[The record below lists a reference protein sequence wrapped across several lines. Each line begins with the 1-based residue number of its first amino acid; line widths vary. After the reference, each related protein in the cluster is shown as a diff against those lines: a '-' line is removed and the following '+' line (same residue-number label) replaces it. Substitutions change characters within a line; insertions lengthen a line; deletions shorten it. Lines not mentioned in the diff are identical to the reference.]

1 MLATFYPRRTR
12 RVRRPLASISLILV
26 VSIVVAGLAGLGNV
40 RTAHADHDTR
50 RVALGETMADIALE
64 YNTTPETL
72 RWLNNMSPTEPLWN
86 GMTMKVPPANDLV
99 LYTVQSGDMPA
110 AVAAA
115 HGMALAQLVDYNDIS
130 PVRRLH
136 AGDIILVN
144 DPQGIFLTKEYPR
157 HVVVQPDETLD
168 ALGEQFRADPQMIA
182 RVNGLRYGNAL
193 EVGKV
198 LLIPPMSLSTRLG
211 QATRDSNGYLQ
222 IPIEDFPSL
231 TEKWVDVDLSH
242 QRVTAYEGTR
252 PIASF
257 LISSGKSR
265 TPTVTGVFRIWAKIS
280 AQTMEGGSTAA
291 GDYYNLPNVQWVSY
305 FYRDYSFHG
314 TYWHHNFGTPMSH
327 GCINMTNRDAE
338 WIYNWM
344 GPENPSRGWF
354 PTPEETKG
362 NLVVVHR

>member
-1 MLATFYPRRTR
+1 MHAIPRSRHLLR
-12 RVRRPLASISLILV
+12 ARRPLFTFSPIAILALLLAAS
-26 VSIVVAGLAGLGNV
+26 AGLSGV

-50 RVALGETMADIALE
+50 RLALGEGMVDVALE

-72 RWLNNMSPTEPLWN
+72 RWLNHLGPAEPLWN

-99 LYTVQSGDMPA
+99 MYTVQQGDMPG

-115 HGMALAQLVDYNDIS
+115 HGMSLAQLVDYNAIS

-136 AGDIILVN
+136 AGDILLVN
-144 DPQGIFLTKEYPR
+144 NPAGFSLTQEYPR
-157 HVVVQPDETLD
+157 HIVQPDETLD
-168 ALGEQFRADPQMIA
+168 SLGEQYRADPVVIA
-182 RVNGLRYGNAL
+182 EANGLAYGADL
-193 EVGKV
+193 TPGDV
-198 LLIPPMSLSTRLG
+198 LMIPPLGMSQRLG
-211 QATRDSNGYLQ
+211 QAKRDENGYLQ

-252 PIASF
+252 PVASF

-280 AQTMEGGSTAA
+280 SQTMEGGSTAA
-291 GDYYNLPNVQWVSY
+291 GDYYNLPGVQWVSY

-338 WIYNWM
+338 WLYDWM
-344 GPENPSRGWF
+344 GPENPGRGWY
-354 PTPEETKG
+354 PTPVELKG
-362 NLVVVHR
+362 TLVIVHR